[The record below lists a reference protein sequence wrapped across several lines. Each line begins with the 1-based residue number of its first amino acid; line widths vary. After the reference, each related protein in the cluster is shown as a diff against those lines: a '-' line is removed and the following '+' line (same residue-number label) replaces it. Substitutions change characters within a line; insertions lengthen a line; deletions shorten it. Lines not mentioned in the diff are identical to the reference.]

1 MLRKVLAAAGV
12 KEQPRQ
18 VFEREEVAAV
28 VRSMEHRMEDSLV
41 AYSLSQVDFGWIWRL
56 VDEMGEI
63 IADGAAPDQ
72 PTAERRMLEAF
83 YRTCGVGPAASMGA
97 ASM

>member
-1 MLRKVLAAAGV
+1 
-12 KEQPRQ
+12 
-18 VFEREEVAAV
+18 
-28 VRSMEHRMEDSLV
+28 MEDSLV

-72 PTAERRMLEAF
+72 RTAERSMLEAF
-83 YRTCGVGPAASMGA
+83 YRTCDVGPAASMGA